1 MSHSQPE
8 ILVLPDRAALAR
20 LAAARF
26 VSLAQNALRVDAKF
40 SVALSGGSTPR
51 DLYALLATHEFSSRV
66 DWSQTHLFW
75 SDERAVP
82 PDNPDSN
89 FKMANDTLI
98 SHVPIPPENVHRIHA
113 EIAPDAAAAE
123 YEAEIDQF
131 FSSSRKAGEPGSRIE
146 ADGTAGSDWT
156 PRFDLILLG
165 LGTDAHT
172 ASLFPHTPALGETSN
187 WVTAQ
192 YVEKLNTHRIT
203 FTPRLI
209 NAAGSIFFLVAGA
222 DKADAVRAVLFGKY
236 SPEDFP
242 AQLVRAKEG
251 KVTWLLDQ
259 AASGK
264 SPTSN

>member
-123 YEAEIDQF
+123 YEAALGQF
-131 FSSSRKAGEPGSRIE
+131 FSSSRKAGEPRSRVG
-146 ADGTAGSDWT
+146 ADRTARSDWT

-165 LGTDAHT
+165 LGPDAHT
-172 ASLFPHTPALGETSN
+172 ASLFPHTPALRETSHC
-187 WVTAQ
+187 VTAQ

-209 NAAGSIFFLVAGA
+209 NAAGSIFFLVAGV

-242 AQLVRAKEG
+242 AQLVQPIQG
-251 KVTWLLDQ
+251 KLTWLLDQ
-259 AASGK
+259 AASSE
-264 SPTSN
+264 SPSNN